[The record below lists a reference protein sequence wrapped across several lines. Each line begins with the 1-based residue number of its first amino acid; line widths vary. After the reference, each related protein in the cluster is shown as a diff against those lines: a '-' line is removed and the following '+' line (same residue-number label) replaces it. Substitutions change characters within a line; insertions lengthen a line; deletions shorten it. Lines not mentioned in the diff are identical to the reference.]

1 MMGFFDDSVRF
12 AVDPFKSGSAPSARG
27 GRVSR
32 SSEERLLQQY
42 RTARNWRWA
51 SLAFSLVFI
60 RFWWISL
67 PVLVFLQDRVLGVL
81 FFLVAAAVRYYF
93 HSLIE
98 RGKAIKQRELGGSVD
113 ADLVARV
120 EGSWQEVMYRAGLTQ
135 QCSPT
140 EGVGITKAYRDQ
152 VYKQQNSISARAYGS
167 ADLYFPEISNWTSTP
182 LGPAANVRMLRG
194 QVADSFSKS
203 AQMLA
208 DAWSVPS
215 VRVVQESPSEVQLTL
230 VVTDPL
236 NRSLEVTLDSRP
248 AGSPEGVAVGVT
260 ESGDPLFFPLDQANS
275 VVGGI
280 PGSGKSVCL
289 NALLAGI
296 TARPDVQVIGIDCKA
311 GVEFYDWQPRL
322 SAFAQDQESA
332 LEVLQALDE
341 LGKRRLNSLRGSGFK
356 SQSRKGYTVGEPMIV
371 VIIDECAE
379 LFIAEGSS
387 KEAKARANDLQVL
400 VSRGVRLYRAAGI
413 SYVLATQ
420 KPTTDVI
427 PSVIRDNCRFR
438 LAFRCTTEEQAVA
451 IMGSEIRGS
460 DVSPVAIPDGSQFKG
475 YAVLGD
481 DAGAYTRGRGYFIEE
496 STCQELALNTAAHR
510 VPLDEIAIGGPSS
523 GDLEVKS

>member
-1 MMGFFDDSVRF
+1 MGFLDDSVRF
-12 AVDPFKSGSAPSARG
+12 AMDPFKSGSAPSARG

-32 SSEERLLQQY
+32 SGEDRLLQQY
-42 RTARNWRWA
+42 RSARNWRWA
-51 SLAFSLVFI
+51 GLAFSLVFI

-67 PVLVFLQDRVLGVL
+67 PVLVFFQDRVLGVL
-81 FFLVAAAVRYYF
+81 FFLLTAAVRYYF
-93 HSLIE
+93 HSLTKRAE
-98 RGKAIKQRELGGSVD
+98 TAKQQELGGPVN
-113 ADLVARV
+113 AELIAQV
-120 EGSWQEVMYRAGLTQ
+120 EGSWKEVMYRAGLTQ
-135 QCSPT
+135 QRSPT
-140 EGVGITKAYRDQ
+140 EGVGLTQAYRAQ
-152 VYKQQNSISARAYGS
+152 LNKQQDAISARAYGS
-167 ADLYFPEISNWTSTP
+167 DDLYFPEIAGWTASS
-182 LGPAANVRMLRG
+182 LGPTATVRMLRG
-194 QVADSFSKS
+194 QVADSFSRS

-208 DAWSVPS
+208 DAWNVPS

-230 VVTDPL
+230 VVADPL
-236 NRSLEVTLDSRP
+236 SRSLEVTLEARP
-248 AGSPEGVAVGVT
+248 AGSPEGVSIGLT
-260 ESGDPLFFPLDQANS
+260 ETGGPLFFPLDQANS

-296 TARPDVQVIGIDCKA
+296 TGRPDVQVIGIDCKA

-332 LEVLQALDE
+332 LEVLQELDE

-356 SQSRKGYTVGEPMIV
+356 SQSRKGYSINEPMIV

-460 DVSPVAIPDGSQFKG
+460 EISPVEIPDGNQFKG

-481 DAGAYTRGRGYFIEE
+481 DAGSYTRARGYFIEE
-496 STCQELALNTAAHR
+496 STCQQLALSTAGHR
-510 VPLDEIAIGGPSS
+510 VPLDEIAIGGPPPSRPE
-523 GDLEVKS
+523 LKS